1 MNSFGSSYRISI
13 YGESHGA
20 GVGVVLDGVIPGI
33 PLSEEDFF
41 LDLARRKPGAKGTT
55 PRIEKDIP
63 EILSGVHE
71 GHTTGAPINIFFRNS
86 NTESRVYKDFKS
98 HPRPGHADYSAT
110 QKYWGY
116 NDIRGS
122 GHFSGRMTLALV
134 AAGVVAKKLINR
146 IAERDGQDLP
156 HYSVQLEKI
165 GKFNLLGEPERE
177 NIINYEI
184 ERVAALG
191 DSLGG
196 VIGCK
201 VKNLPPALGEPFF
214 DSVESLFSHLLFS
227 IPGIKGVEFGSGFGG
242 CEELGSFFNDR
253 FISAEGETESNNN
266 GGVNGG
272 ITNGN
277 DLSFRVAVKPTSSIF
292 VPQETF
298 NFATGEMETL
308 KIQGRHDAA
317 FVLRVPVIVE
327 SVSAIVLADLF
338 LRKNLR
344 CSGSN

>member
-20 GVGVVLDGVIPGI
+20 GVGVVLDGVTPGI
-33 PLSEEDFF
+33 PLSVEDFL

-55 PRIEKDIP
+55 PRIEDDIP

-71 GHTTGAPINIFFRNS
+71 GYTTGAPINIFFRNS
-86 NTESRVYKDFKS
+86 NTESKVYRDFKS

-110 QKYWGY
+110 VKYDGY

-134 AAGVVAKKLINR
+134 AAGVVGKKIVSR
-146 IAERDGQDLP
+146 IVEKDGEQLP
-156 HYSVQLEKI
+156 LYSAQLEKI

-177 NIINYEI
+177 SIIAHEI
-184 ERVAALG
+184 ERVSALG

-196 VIGCK
+196 IVGCSI
-201 VKNLPPALGEPFF
+201 KNIPTGLGEPFF
-214 DSVESLFSHLLFS
+214 DSVESLLSHLLFS
-227 IPGIKGVEFGSGFGG
+227 IPGVKGVEFGLGFRG

-253 FISAEGETESNNN
+253 FIKSCGRTESNNN
-266 GGVNGG
+266 GGINGG

-277 DLSFRVAVKPTSSIF
+277 EVYFRVAVKPTSSIF
-292 VPQETF
+292 RPQESF
-298 NFATGEMETL
+298 NFSTGQMDIL
-308 KIQGRHDAA
+308 QIQGRHDAA

-327 SVSAIVLADLF
+327 SVAAIVFADLF
-338 LRKNLR
+338 LRGKKLLKR
-344 CSGSN
+344 